1 MSKQLENSVDEY
13 LEEVTMQIG
22 SLPAVRREEELR
34 EICQHL
40 HEAVA
45 VRREQG
51 LSEEQAVAAALTRF
65 GTPEE
70 AAESVIG
77 AWRRDVQRHER
88 VMGLCQFFYILLVA
102 LLHPNGY
109 GVLFWYWFIGFTGSL
124 TIWLRL
130 PRKCQPNWMYRLRG
144 KV

>member
-51 LSEEQAVAAALTRF
+51 LSEKQAVAAALTRF

-88 VMGLCQFFYILLVA
+88 VMGLCQFFYILVFVIWHPAAYGA
-102 LLHPNGY
+102 LCCWVSCFT
-109 GVLFWYWFIGFTGSL
+109 GVLITWVL
-124 TIWLRL
+124 L
-130 PRKCQPNWMYRLRG
+130 PRKYHPRWMYRLLV